1 MIRCNN
7 DYSRGAHPAI
17 LKALEEINETSFG
30 GYGTDEICETARKD
44 IAKYLDCPNAE
55 IHFVVGGTQ
64 ANVLMIEAA
73 LTRKYHGVICANS
86 GHINVHESG
95 SIENTGHKLLALPAV
110 DGKLSAEQIADEAEA
125 FRSSPLQ
132 EHICEPKAV
141 YISFPTEYGTIYSK
155 KELREIRAVCDE
167 YKLHLIIDGARMS
180 YGLASERND
189 LTLADICDMADIFY
203 IGGTKCGLLF
213 GEAVVITNDEIKVGF
228 RNYMKL
234 YGALLA
240 KGWLLG
246 LQFHVMFA
254 DGLYFD
260 IAKDA
265 VEYAEIIKYEC
276 LKKGLAPYVVSD
288 TNQLFYVMSKEMIA
302 KLEEDFFFEVMDP
315 VDNKYN
321 IIRFCTSWSTTREE
335 AEALADA
342 ISML

>member
-1 MIRCNN
+1 MIRLRIKQREGEKMIRCNN

-44 IAKYLDCPNAE
+44 IAKYLDCQHAE

-189 LTLADICDMADIFY
+189 LTLADI
-203 IGGTKCGLLF
+203 
-213 GEAVVITNDEIKVGF
+213 
-228 RNYMKL
+228 
-234 YGALLA
+234 
-240 KGWLLG
+240 
-246 LQFHVMFA
+246 
-254 DGLYFD
+254 
-260 IAKDA
+260 
-265 VEYAEIIKYEC
+265 
-276 LKKGLAPYVVSD
+276 
-288 TNQLFYVMSKEMIA
+288 
-302 KLEEDFFFEVMDP
+302 
-315 VDNKYN
+315 
-321 IIRFCTSWSTTREE
+321 
-335 AEALADA
+335 
-342 ISML
+342 